1 MCFPSKSHGTAK
13 PEFLREVRAKGG
25 TGVMD
30 LRMARLG
37 LDCEEIFEG
46 KLRCPSCVT
55 VNAGIRLWAGS
66 GR

>member
-46 KLRCPSCVT
+46 KLRCP
-55 VNAGIRLWAGS
+55 RL
-66 GR
+66 